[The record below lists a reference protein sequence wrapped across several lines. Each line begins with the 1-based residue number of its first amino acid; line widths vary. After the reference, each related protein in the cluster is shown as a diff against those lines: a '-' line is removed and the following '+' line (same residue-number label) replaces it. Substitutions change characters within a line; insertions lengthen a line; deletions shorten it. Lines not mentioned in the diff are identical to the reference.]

1 MFYQEIQQLRT
12 VLYEHRRYQ
21 EQYGDP
27 FAHKDVNKLGSEAL
41 DKIDEFL
48 KPLPQTPIPF
58 PPKESGDIK

>member
-1 MFYQEIQQLRT
+1 